1 MRIAVLVMMA
11 ALTLSACTSTKKE
24 EAKPED
30 TSLEGVLRPA
40 EPASTDLAPA
50 NPATPAPKPAS

>member
-1 MRIAVLVMMA
+1 MRIPALAIAA
-11 ALTLSACTSTKKE
+11 ALALSACTSTKKE

-40 EPASTDLAPA
+40 EPAPADPEAPA
-50 NPATPAPKPAS
+50 PQPAS